1 MSLANHVSKKFYL
14 YRKIALVLATP
25 VFLISCCPKEGVDRS
40 FQNNSYNITVE
51 INDRTIQLPI
61 TKLDS
66 DSKLSIILSSGV
78 RLDSQ
83 YFSQDSKTKNRFTF
97 FFQDSVTDDS
107 VSTVEVKLIDYQNQN
122 LDYRTIQKSIYQK
135 DPIPIVK
142 NDWDRFLCDLNP
154 IDWIL
159 PKANALS
166 CKAKEGSTQS
176 WRSGYLINLEL
187 YPEVY

>member
-1 MSLANHVSKKFYL
+1 MRLINPVYIKSGQYNN
-14 YRKIALVLATP
+14 IALILVLL
-25 VFLISCCPKEGVDRS
+25 VSIISCCPKEGVDRS
-40 FQNNSYNITVE
+40 FQDNSYNITVE
-51 INDRTIQLPI
+51 INDRTIQQPI
-61 TKLDS
+61 TELDS
-66 DSKLSIILSSGV
+66 DSKLSVVLTSGV

-83 YFSQDSKTKNRFTF
+83 NFSQDSKTKNRFTF
-97 FFQDSVTDDS
+97 YFQESVMDDS

-122 LDYRTIQKSIYQK
+122 LDYRTIQKIPYQK
-135 DPIPIVK
+135 DPMPLVK
-142 NDWDRFLCDLNP
+142 NDWDSFLCDLNP

-176 WRSGYLINLEL
+176 WRAGYLINLEL